1 MAVPTRKER
10 EVEPPNAA
18 GTPMGKARVDYI
30 AACTQSNDWRAEM
43 RPTSE
48 TSDREWARRYPI
60 DLVDPR
66 TGRVLGN
73 VSIKL
78 KKSDA
83 DFYVTWMKQYRR
95 EHGHWPLLE
104 SVSSGGTLYYLW
116 PPDPEEDAANNPPPN
131 KGKAAKATA
140 REAAKEKKAPA
151 KAAAENPQSPAHPQS
166 VIPMTSSEI
175 EIPWHS
181 ALKPAREQYWQ
192 VTGPGNGWFAEL
204 RPGTTEWGRI
214 DIVDPRTRQ
223 RLGCAPKS
231 YDKKWEAFAQEH
243 KAKTG
248 AWPLVQAIHRMGS
261 LYVLVPLVVVGIDGV
276 ATKETPSGKTT
287 QGFAAVS
294 PVEKSGGFLSR
305 LFGKR

>member
-83 DFYVTWMKQYRR
+83 DFYVNWMKQYRR

-131 KGKAAKATA
+131 KGKAEKATA
-140 REAAKEKKAPA
+140 R
-151 KAAAENPQSPAHPQS
+151 
-166 VIPMTSSEI
+166 
-175 EIPWHS
+175 S